1 MSCREQGR
9 AWRRVGGLKSWKARH
24 RDGPRLDAMKGCKAC
39 VRNGHTLFVHMKI
52 NNPTLHDKEEL
63 NKLPKSGND
72 AVDRCLKIGLDIELR
87 RVAVVAVQSGGAWPR
102 LGWAAS

>member
-1 MSCREQGR
+1 
-9 AWRRVGGLKSWKARH
+9 
-24 RDGPRLDAMKGCKAC
+24 MK
-39 VRNGHTLFVHMKI
+39 N

-87 RVAVVAVQSGGAWPR
+87 RVAVAVQSGARPDWAGPQADARATNR
-102 LGWAAS
+102 LGEKEGGRGLPGLHGL